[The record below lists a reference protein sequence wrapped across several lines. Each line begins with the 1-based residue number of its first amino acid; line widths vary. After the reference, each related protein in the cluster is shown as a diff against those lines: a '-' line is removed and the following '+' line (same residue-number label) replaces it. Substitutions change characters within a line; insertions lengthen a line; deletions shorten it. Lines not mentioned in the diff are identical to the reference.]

1 MSKSYVLHSGGL
13 DIFRN
18 MREGIDA
25 DDITIKYPVA
35 PGYVTPR
42 KAMLMRGETNMM
54 LLSPQQGALQVGWFL
69 LWSVCHDICSIISSW
84 GSVGARCI
92 AGLCKGALH
101 QPMLVS

>member
-1 MSKSYVLHSGGL
+1 MGAMSKSYVLHSGGL
-13 DIFRN
+13 DVFRN

-69 LWSVCHDICSIISSW
+69 LWSVCHEICSVISSVDQLEPDASL
-84 GSVGARCI
+84 GLAGELCI
-92 AGLCKGALH
+92 
-101 QPMLVS
+101 S